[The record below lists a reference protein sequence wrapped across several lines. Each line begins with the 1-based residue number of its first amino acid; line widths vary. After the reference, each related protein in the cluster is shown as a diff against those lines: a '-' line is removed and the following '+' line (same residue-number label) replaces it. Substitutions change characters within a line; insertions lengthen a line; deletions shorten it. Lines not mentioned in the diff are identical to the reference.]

1 MRLPTGSP
9 AWTFSPLKRWGAGRA
24 SAPKGSVS
32 RPWPSSSLR
41 STGASRQKPSV
52 RGPGP
57 GTGCG
62 ISYNSTFSG
71 AAMAS
76 SDATSMRLYFRCL
89 RYVKPYWAPFALSI
103 GAMVVTA
110 LTEPVFPALLKPLL
124 DGSFVHKEG
133 GLLVWLPGLI
143 VAVFLVRG
151 FASYVSDY
159 AIGWVAN
166 KVVMDLRNAMFSN
179 LVRLPTIYYD
189 DHTGGSLI
197 SKFTFDVLQ
206 VTGAATSVISVLF
219 RDSLTIAGLLGWL
232 FWLNWKLTLVALLVG
247 PPAILITRGFSKRL
261 RAMSRAEQTA
271 MGDLNHALE
280 ESIGCHRVVKV
291 FGGQDYE
298 AKRFDAGANKVRTFN
313 MKMTSAAAANVPL
326 VQIVVSV
333 ALALIIYL
341 AVRQA
346 ATDETT
352 VGRFVSFLTALL
364 LVFQPLR
371 RLTGVNQTLQRGLA
385 AAESEFRL
393 IDERPE
399 GDTGTRGIGR
409 AKGKVEFRTVG
420 FSYPGSSRPAVERVS
435 FSIESGETV
444 ALVGASGAGKSTLAN
459 LLPRFYAPDSGQIL
473 LDGVDIATLRLASL
487 RANIALVSQDIVL
500 FNDTVAANIAYGRLA
515 GTSRTDVVQA
525 PEAAHAM
532 HFIREM
538 TEGLDTV
545 IGENGVRLSGG
556 QRQRLAI
563 ARAFLKNS
571 PVLILDQATSAL
583 DSESERHIPEA
594 LQTLMEGPATLP
606 IAHRLSTIHRA
617 DRIVG
622 LDAGRNPQTGTP
634 AGLLAASGIYAKLYR
649 LQYSLEASG

>member
-1 MRLPTGSP
+1 
-9 AWTFSPLKRWGAGRA
+9 
-24 SAPKGSVS
+24 
-32 RPWPSSSLR
+32 
-41 STGASRQKPSV
+41 
-52 RGPGP
+52 
-57 GTGCG
+57 
-62 ISYNSTFSG
+62 
-71 AAMAS
+71 MAS
-76 SDATSMRLYFRCL
+76 SDATSLQLYLRLL
-89 RYVKPYWAPFALSI
+89 RYVKPYWVPFALSI
-103 GAMVVTA
+103 AAMMVTA
-110 LTEPVFPALLKPLL
+110 LTEPAFPALLKPLL

-133 GLLVWLPGLI
+133 GLLVWLPALI
-143 VAVFLVRG
+143 VAIFLVRG
-151 FASYVSDY
+151 FASYLSDY

-166 KVVMDLRNAMFSN
+166 KVVMDLRNAMFSK
-179 LVRLPTIYYD
+179 LVRLPTNYYD
-189 DHTGGSLI
+189 NHTGGSLI

-219 RDSLTIAGLLGWL
+219 RDSLTIVFLLGYL
-232 FWLNWKLTLVALLVG
+232 FFLNWKLTLVALLVG
-247 PPAILITRGFSKRL
+247 PPAVAITRGFSKRL

-291 FGGQDYE
+291 FGGQEYE

-326 VQIVVSV
+326 VQIVVSI
-333 ALALIIYL
+333 ALAFIIYL

-352 VGRFVSFLTALL
+352 VGGFVSFLTALL

-385 AAESEFRL
+385 AAESVFRL

-399 GDTGTRGIGR
+399 SDTGTREIGR
-409 AKGKVEFRTVG
+409 AKGKVEFKAVG
-420 FSYPGSSRPAVERVS
+420 FGYPGSARPAVDRVS

-473 LDGVDIATLRLASL
+473 LDGVDIATLKLGNL

-500 FNDTVAANIAYGRLA
+500 FNDTVAANIAYGRLG
-515 GTSRTDVVQA
+515 GTSRTDIVQA
-525 PEAAHAM
+525 AEAAHAM
-532 HFIREM
+532 QFIRDM
-538 TEGLDTV
+538 TEGLDTM

-571 PVLILDQATSAL
+571 PVLILDEATSAL
-583 DSESERHIPEA
+583 DSESERHIQEA
-594 LQTLMEGPATLP
+594 LETLMKGRATLV
-606 IAHRLSTIHRA
+606 IAHRLSTIERA
-617 DRIVG
+617 DRIVV
-622 LDAGRNPQTGTP
+622 LDAGLVSETGRH
-634 AGLLAASGIYAKLYR
+634 AELLAASGIYAKLYR
-649 LQYSLEASG
+649 LQYSRETSG

>member
-1 MRLPTGSP
+1 
-9 AWTFSPLKRWGAGRA
+9 
-24 SAPKGSVS
+24 
-32 RPWPSSSLR
+32 
-41 STGASRQKPSV
+41 
-52 RGPGP
+52 
-57 GTGCG
+57 
-62 ISYNSTFSG
+62 
-71 AAMAS
+71 MAS
-76 SDATSMRLYFRCL
+76 SDATSLQLYLRLL

-103 GAMVVTA
+103 AAMVVTA
-110 LTEPVFPALLKPLL
+110 LTEPAFPALLKPLL

-133 GLLVWLPGLI
+133 GLLLWLPGLI

-151 FASYVSDY
+151 LASYLSDY
-159 AIGWVAN
+159 TIGWVAN

-179 LVRLPTIYYD
+179 LVRLPTNYYD
-189 DHTGGSLI
+189 NHTGGSLI

-247 PPAILITRGFSKRL
+247 PPAVLITRGFSKRL

-352 VGRFVSFLTALL
+352 VGGFVSFLTALL

-385 AAESEFRL
+385 AAESVFRL

-399 GDTGTRGIGR
+399 SDTGTREIGR
-409 AKGKVEFRTVG
+409 AKGKVEFRAVG
-420 FSYPGSSRPAVERVS
+420 FSYPGSSRPAVDRVS

-525 PEAAHAM
+525 AEAAHAM
-532 HFIREM
+532 QFIREM

-571 PVLILDQATSAL
+571 PVLILDEATSAL
-583 DSESERHIPEA
+583 DSESERHIQEA
-594 LQTLMEGPATLP
+594 LETLMKGRATLV
-606 IAHRLSTIHRA
+606 IAHRLSTIERA
-617 DRIVG
+617 DRIVV
-622 LDAGRNPQTGTP
+622 LDAGGVSETGRH
-634 AGLLAASGIYAKLYR
+634 AELLAASGIYAKLYR

>member
-1 MRLPTGSP
+1 
-9 AWTFSPLKRWGAGRA
+9 
-24 SAPKGSVS
+24 
-32 RPWPSSSLR
+32 
-41 STGASRQKPSV
+41 
-52 RGPGP
+52 
-57 GTGCG
+57 
-62 ISYNSTFSG
+62 
-71 AAMAS
+71 
-76 SDATSMRLYFRCL
+76 
-89 RYVKPYWAPFALSI
+89 
-103 GAMVVTA
+103 
-110 LTEPVFPALLKPLL
+110 
-124 DGSFVHKEG
+124 
-133 GLLVWLPGLI
+133 
-143 VAVFLVRG
+143 
-151 FASYVSDY
+151 
-159 AIGWVAN
+159 
-166 KVVMDLRNAMFSN
+166 MDLRNAMFSN
-179 LVRLPTIYYD
+179 LVRLPTNYYD
-189 DHTGGSLI
+189 NHTGGSLI

-247 PPAILITRGFSKRL
+247 PPAVLITRGFSKRL

-346 ATDETT
+346 AADETT
-352 VGRFVSFLTALL
+352 VGGFVSFLTALL

-385 AAESEFRL
+385 AAESVFHL

-399 GDTGTRGIGR
+399 SDTGTREIGR
-409 AKGKVEFRTVG
+409 AKGKVEFRAVG
-420 FSYPGSSRPAVERVS
+420 FSYPGSSRPAVDRVS

-525 PEAAHAM
+525 AEAAHAM
-532 HFIREM
+532 QFIREM

-571 PVLILDQATSAL
+571 PVLILDEATSAL
-583 DSESERHIPEA
+583 DSESERHIQEA
-594 LQTLMEGPATLP
+594 LETLMKGRATLV
-606 IAHRLSTIHRA
+606 IAHRLSTIERA
-617 DRIVG
+617 DRIVV
-622 LDAGRNPQTGTP
+622 LDAGGVSETGRH
-634 AGLLAASGIYAKLYR
+634 AELLAASGIYAKLYR
-649 LQYSLEASG
+649 LQYSREASG

>member
-1 MRLPTGSP
+1 
-9 AWTFSPLKRWGAGRA
+9 
-24 SAPKGSVS
+24 
-32 RPWPSSSLR
+32 
-41 STGASRQKPSV
+41 
-52 RGPGP
+52 
-57 GTGCG
+57 
-62 ISYNSTFSG
+62 
-71 AAMAS
+71 MAS
-76 SDATSMRLYFRCL
+76 SDATSLQLYLRLL

-103 GAMVVTA
+103 AAMVVTA
-110 LTEPVFPALLKPLL
+110 LTEPAFPALLKPLL

-133 GLLVWLPGLI
+133 GLLLWLPGLI

-151 FASYVSDY
+151 LASYISDY
-159 AIGWVAN
+159 TIGWVAN

-179 LVRLPTIYYD
+179 LVRLPTNYYD
-189 DHTGGSLI
+189 NHTGGSLI

-247 PPAILITRGFSKRL
+247 PPAVLITRGFSKRL

-352 VGRFVSFLTALL
+352 VGGFVSFLTALL

-385 AAESEFRL
+385 AAESVFHL

-399 GDTGTRGIGR
+399 SDTGTREIGR
-409 AKGKVEFRTVG
+409 AKGKVEFRAVG
-420 FSYPGSSRPAVERVS
+420 FSYPGSSRPAVDRVS

-525 PEAAHAM
+525 AEAAHAM
-532 HFIREM
+532 QFIREM

-571 PVLILDQATSAL
+571 PVLILDEATSAL
-583 DSESERHIPEA
+583 DSESERHIQEA
-594 LQTLMEGPATLP
+594 LETLMKGRATLV
-606 IAHRLSTIHRA
+606 IAHRLSTIERA
-617 DRIVG
+617 DRIVV
-622 LDAGRNPQTGTP
+622 LDAGGVSETGRH
-634 AGLLAASGIYAKLYR
+634 AELLAASGIYAKLYR

>member
-1 MRLPTGSP
+1 
-9 AWTFSPLKRWGAGRA
+9 
-24 SAPKGSVS
+24 
-32 RPWPSSSLR
+32 
-41 STGASRQKPSV
+41 
-52 RGPGP
+52 
-57 GTGCG
+57 
-62 ISYNSTFSG
+62 
-71 AAMAS
+71 MAS
-76 SDATSMRLYFRCL
+76 SDATSLQLYLRLL

-103 GAMVVTA
+103 AAMVVTA
-110 LTEPVFPALLKPLL
+110 LTEPAFPALLKPLL

-133 GLLVWLPGLI
+133 GLLLWLPGLI

-151 FASYVSDY
+151 LASYISDY
-159 AIGWVAN
+159 TIGWVAN

-179 LVRLPTIYYD
+179 LVRLPTNYYD
-189 DHTGGSLI
+189 NHTGGSLI

-247 PPAILITRGFSKRL
+247 PPAVLITRGFSKRL

-352 VGRFVSFLTALL
+352 VGGFVSFLTALL

-385 AAESEFRL
+385 AAESVFHL

-399 GDTGTRGIGR
+399 SDTGTREIGR
-409 AKGKVEFRTVG
+409 AKGKVEFRAVG
-420 FSYPGSSRPAVERVS
+420 FSYPGSSRPAVDRVS
-435 FSIESGETV
+435 FSIEAGETV

-525 PEAAHAM
+525 AEAAHAM
-532 HFIREM
+532 QFIREM

-571 PVLILDQATSAL
+571 PVLILDEATSAL
-583 DSESERHIPEA
+583 DSESERHIQEA
-594 LQTLMEGPATLP
+594 LETLMKGRATLV
-606 IAHRLSTIHRA
+606 IAHRLSTIERA
-617 DRIVG
+617 DRIVV
-622 LDAGRNPQTGTP
+622 LDAGGVSETGRH
-634 AGLLAASGIYAKLYR
+634 AELLAASGIYAKLYR

>member
-1 MRLPTGSP
+1 
-9 AWTFSPLKRWGAGRA
+9 
-24 SAPKGSVS
+24 
-32 RPWPSSSLR
+32 
-41 STGASRQKPSV
+41 
-52 RGPGP
+52 
-57 GTGCG
+57 
-62 ISYNSTFSG
+62 
-71 AAMAS
+71 MAS
-76 SDATSMRLYFRCL
+76 SDATSLQLYLRLL

-103 GAMVVTA
+103 AAMVVTA
-110 LTEPVFPALLKPLL
+110 LTEPAFPALLKPLL

-133 GLLVWLPGLI
+133 GLLMWLPGLI

-151 FASYVSDY
+151 LSSYISDY
-159 AIGWVAN
+159 TIGWVAN
-166 KVVMDLRNAMFSN
+166 KVVMDLRNAMFAN
-179 LVRLPTIYYD
+179 LVRLPTNYYD
-189 DHTGGSLI
+189 NHTGGSLI

-247 PPAILITRGFSKRL
+247 PPAVLITRGFSQRL
-261 RAMSRAEQTA
+261 RSMSRAEQTA

-352 VGRFVSFLTALL
+352 VGGFVSFLTALL

-385 AAESEFRL
+385 AAESVFRL

-399 GDTGTRGIGR
+399 ADTGTREIGR
-409 AKGKVEFRTVG
+409 AKGKVEFRAVG
-420 FSYPGSSRPAVERVS
+420 FSYPGSSRPAVDRVS

-515 GTSRTDVVQA
+515 GTSRTDVAQA
-525 PEAAHAM
+525 AEAAHAM
-532 HFIREM
+532 QFIREM

-571 PVLILDQATSAL
+571 PVLILDEATSAL
-583 DSESERHIPEA
+583 DSESERHIQEA
-594 LQTLMEGPATLP
+594 LETLMKGRATLV
-606 IAHRLSTIHRA
+606 IAHRLSTIERA
-617 DRIVG
+617 DRIVV
-622 LDAGRNPQTGTP
+622 LDAGGVSETGRH
-634 AGLLAASGIYAKLYR
+634 AELLAASGIYAKLYR
-649 LQYSLEASG
+649 LQYSREASG

>member
-1 MRLPTGSP
+1 
-9 AWTFSPLKRWGAGRA
+9 
-24 SAPKGSVS
+24 
-32 RPWPSSSLR
+32 
-41 STGASRQKPSV
+41 
-52 RGPGP
+52 
-57 GTGCG
+57 
-62 ISYNSTFSG
+62 
-71 AAMAS
+71 MAS
-76 SDATSMRLYFRCL
+76 SDATSLQLYLRLL

-103 GAMVVTA
+103 AAMVVTA
-110 LTEPVFPALLKPLL
+110 LTEPAFPALLKPLL

-133 GLLVWLPGLI
+133 GLLLWLPGLI

-151 FASYVSDY
+151 LASYISDY
-159 AIGWVAN
+159 TIGWVAN
-166 KVVMDLRNAMFSN
+166 KVVMDLRNAMFAN
-179 LVRLPTIYYD
+179 LVRLPTNYYD
-189 DHTGGSLI
+189 NHTGGSLI

-232 FWLNWKLTLVALLVG
+232 FWLNWELTLVALLVG
-247 PPAILITRGFSKRL
+247 PPAVLITRGFSKRL

-352 VGRFVSFLTALL
+352 VGGFVSFLTALL

-385 AAESEFRL
+385 AAESVFHL

-399 GDTGTRGIGR
+399 SDTGTREIGR
-409 AKGKVEFRTVG
+409 AKGKVEFRAVG
-420 FSYPGSSRPAVERVS
+420 FSYPGSSRPAVDRVS

-525 PEAAHAM
+525 AEAAHAM
-532 HFIREM
+532 QFIREM

-571 PVLILDQATSAL
+571 PVLILDEATSAL
-583 DSESERHIPEA
+583 DSESERHIQEA
-594 LQTLMEGPATLP
+594 LETLMKGRATLV
-606 IAHRLSTIHRA
+606 IAHRLSTIERA
-617 DRIVG
+617 DRIVV
-622 LDAGRNPQTGTP
+622 LDAGGVSETGRH
-634 AGLLAASGIYAKLYR
+634 AELLAASGIYAKLYR

>member
-1 MRLPTGSP
+1 
-9 AWTFSPLKRWGAGRA
+9 
-24 SAPKGSVS
+24 
-32 RPWPSSSLR
+32 
-41 STGASRQKPSV
+41 
-52 RGPGP
+52 
-57 GTGCG
+57 
-62 ISYNSTFSG
+62 
-71 AAMAS
+71 MAS
-76 SDATSMRLYFRCL
+76 SDATSLQLYLRLL

-103 GAMVVTA
+103 AAMVVTA
-110 LTEPVFPALLKPLL
+110 VTEPAFPALLQPLL
-124 DGSFVHKEG
+124 DGSFLHKEG
-133 GLLVWLPGLI
+133 GLLAWLPVLI
-143 VAVFLVRG
+143 VGVFLVRG
-151 FASYVSDY
+151 FSSYLSDY
-159 AIGWVAN
+159 SIGWVAN
-166 KVVMDLRNAMFSN
+166 KVVMDLRNAMFAN
-179 LVRLPTIYYD
+179 LVRLPTHYYD
-189 DHTGGSLI
+189 NHTSGSLV

-206 VTGAATSVISVLF
+206 VAGAATSVVSVLA
-219 RDSLTIAGLLGWL
+219 RDTLTIVFLLGYL
-232 FWLNWKLTLVALLVG
+232 FYINWQLSLVALLVG
-247 PPAILITRGFSKRL
+247 PPAVAITWGFSRRL
-261 RAMSRAEQTA
+261 RAMSRAEQAA

-298 AKRFDAGANKVRTFN
+298 AKRFDFGANKVRLFN

-326 VQIVVSV
+326 VQIVVSI

-346 ATDETT
+346 VADETT
-352 VGRFVSFLTALL
+352 VGKFVSFLTALL

-371 RLTGVNQTLQRGLA
+371 RLTGINQTLQRGLA
-385 AAESEFRL
+385 AAESVFHL

-399 GDTGTRGIGR
+399 SDIGTREIGR
-409 AKGKVEFRTVG
+409 AKGKVEFRAVG
-420 FSYPGSSRPAVERVS
+420 FSYPGSSRPAVDRVS

-525 PEAAHAM
+525 AEAAHAM
-532 HFIREM
+532 QFIREM

-571 PVLILDQATSAL
+571 PVLILDEATSAL
-583 DSESERHIPEA
+583 DSESERHIQEA
-594 LQTLMEGPATLP
+594 LETLMKGRATLV
-606 IAHRLSTIHRA
+606 IAHRLSTIERA
-617 DRIVG
+617 DRIVV
-622 LDAGRNPQTGTP
+622 LDAGGVSETGRH
-634 AGLLAASGIYAKLYR
+634 AELLAASGIYAKLHR
-649 LQYSLEASG
+649 LQYSREASG

>member
-1 MRLPTGSP
+1 
-9 AWTFSPLKRWGAGRA
+9 
-24 SAPKGSVS
+24 
-32 RPWPSSSLR
+32 
-41 STGASRQKPSV
+41 
-52 RGPGP
+52 
-57 GTGCG
+57 
-62 ISYNSTFSG
+62 
-71 AAMAS
+71 MAS
-76 SDATSMRLYFRCL
+76 SDATSLQLYLRLL

-103 GAMVVTA
+103 AAMVVTA
-110 LTEPVFPALLKPLL
+110 LTEPAFPALLKPLL

-133 GLLVWLPGLI
+133 GLLMWLPGLI

-151 FASYVSDY
+151 LSSYISDY
-159 AIGWVAN
+159 TIGWVAN
-166 KVVMDLRNAMFSN
+166 KVVMDLRNAMFAN
-179 LVRLPTIYYD
+179 LVRLPTNYYD
-189 DHTGGSLI
+189 NHTGGSLI

-247 PPAILITRGFSKRL
+247 PPAVLITRGFSQRL
-261 RAMSRAEQTA
+261 RSMSRAEQTA

-352 VGRFVSFLTALL
+352 VGGFVSFLTALL

-385 AAESEFRL
+385 AAESVFRL

-399 GDTGTRGIGR
+399 ADTGTREIGR
-409 AKGKVEFRTVG
+409 AKGKVEFRAVG
-420 FSYPGSSRPAVERVS
+420 FSYPGSSRPAVDRVS

-515 GTSRTDVVQA
+515 GTSRTDVAQA
-525 PEAAHAM
+525 AEAAHAIQ
-532 HFIREM
+532 FIREM

-571 PVLILDQATSAL
+571 PVLILDEATSAL
-583 DSESERHIPEA
+583 DSESERHIQEA
-594 LQTLMEGPATLP
+594 LETLMKGRATLV
-606 IAHRLSTIHRA
+606 IAHRLSTIERA
-617 DRIVG
+617 DRIVV
-622 LDAGRNPQTGTP
+622 LDAGGVSETGRH
-634 AGLLAASGIYAKLYR
+634 AELLAASGIYAKLYR
-649 LQYSLEASG
+649 LQYSREASG

>member
-1 MRLPTGSP
+1 
-9 AWTFSPLKRWGAGRA
+9 
-24 SAPKGSVS
+24 
-32 RPWPSSSLR
+32 
-41 STGASRQKPSV
+41 
-52 RGPGP
+52 
-57 GTGCG
+57 
-62 ISYNSTFSG
+62 
-71 AAMAS
+71 MAS
-76 SDATSMRLYFRCL
+76 SDATSLQLYLRLL

-103 GAMVVTA
+103 AAMVVTA
-110 LTEPVFPALLKPLL
+110 LTEPAFPALLKPLL
-124 DGSFVHKEG
+124 DGSFVDKKG
-133 GLLVWLPGLI
+133 GLLVWLPALI

-159 AIGWVAN
+159 TIGWVAN
-166 KVVMDLRNAMFSN
+166 KVVMDLRNAMFAN
-179 LVRLPTIYYD
+179 LVRLPTNYYD
-189 DHTGGSLI
+189 NHTSGRLI

-219 RDSLTIAGLLGWL
+219 RDSLTIAGLLAWL

-352 VGRFVSFLTALL
+352 VGGFVSFLTALL

-385 AAESEFRL
+385 AAESVFHL

-399 GDTGTRGIGR
+399 SDIGTREIGR
-409 AKGKVEFRTVG
+409 AKGKVEFRAVG
-420 FSYPGSSRPAVERVS
+420 FSYPGSSRPAVDRVS
-435 FSIESGETV
+435 FSIEAGETV

-525 PEAAHAM
+525 AEAAHAM
-532 HFIREM
+532 QFIRGM

-571 PVLILDQATSAL
+571 PVLILDEATSAL
-583 DSESERHIPEA
+583 DSESERHIQEA
-594 LQTLMEGPATLP
+594 LETLMKGRATLV
-606 IAHRLSTIHRA
+606 IAHRLSTIERA
-617 DRIVG
+617 DRIVV
-622 LDAGRNPQTGTP
+622 LDAGGVSETGRH
-634 AGLLAASGIYAKLYR
+634 AELLAASGIYAKLYR
-649 LQYSLEASG
+649 LQYSREASG